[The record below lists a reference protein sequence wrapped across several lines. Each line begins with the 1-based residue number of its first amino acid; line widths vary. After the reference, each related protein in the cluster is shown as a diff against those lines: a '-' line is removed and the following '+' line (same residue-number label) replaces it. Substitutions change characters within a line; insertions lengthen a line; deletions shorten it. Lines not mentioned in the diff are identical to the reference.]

1 MDQYRG
7 GLITGG
13 LKVLKLGDGCLGCKV
28 RFLWRDT
35 CEFDQLTSKAARK
48 INAQWHI
55 ANYSV
60 CIYDNGMVIL
70 QMAIL
75 FCARLL
81 KLSFSVARHLL
92 TYLPTYLFSSEN
104 LQ

>member
-13 LKVLKLGDGCLGCKV
+13 LKVLKLGNGCLGCKV
-28 RFLWRDT
+28 RFLLRDT

-55 ANYSV
+55 AN
-60 CIYDNGMVIL
+60 
-70 QMAIL
+70 
-75 FCARLL
+75 
-81 KLSFSVARHLL
+81 
-92 TYLPTYLFSSEN
+92 
-104 LQ
+104 